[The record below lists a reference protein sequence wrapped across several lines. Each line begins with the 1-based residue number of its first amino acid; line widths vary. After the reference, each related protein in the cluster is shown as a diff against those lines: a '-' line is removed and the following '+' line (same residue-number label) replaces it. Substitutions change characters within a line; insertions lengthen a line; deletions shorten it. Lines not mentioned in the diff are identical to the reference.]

1 MFVSFLFL
9 MYFVVVVVLYL
20 EAEIASGKYV
30 LSSGGMIGSQALRLI
45 TQFAVFQ
52 GLIDVALKT
61 CGIGYTLNYN
71 NPTRVVRPMIR

>member
-30 LSSGGMIGSQALRLI
+30 LSSRGMIGSRVLRLI
-45 TQFAVFQ
+45 T
-52 GLIDVALKT
+52 
-61 CGIGYTLNYN
+61 
-71 NPTRVVRPMIR
+71 